1 MRKRWI
7 WTLTAVCAVILLSV
21 GAFYMLEHSKHQRVK
36 QRYDIYM
43 AQYDKLV
50 SDAGYLP
57 RLDEDTEYS
66 NALDNLSD
74 KIAEAE
80 NYLQKHAPHLR
91 IKDEKSIQSDPLDN
105 DYITKARESDYLT
118 NLRETDPEAAAEL
131 EARFAEIEAWNEK
144 LKSGD
149 YTDKE
154 YIDYQRKVN
163 PEAAAKLESALAQ
176 NQREYESSMEALDA
190 ELASFDQEL
199 LDHQADMVAFEKRRE
214 ERRQARLDFEQQS
227 AEDSARLDAF
237 IDKLRSH
244 LILDE
249 NGKLIGIKESSI
261 FNTAR
266 SESGSPIDPADSAL
280 PIEVLPEKE
289 DIENGSEESREI
301 SPTIPDDPRL
311 SQQSLVNEMA
321 RLNSG
326 FYEKYPDVAIQSLL
340 SETEFARLFPTQA
353 DRRELEHRTKVL
365 QSTYAKEID
374 AFLQRI
380 PSETRHTLLQQV
392 QDDLTQKWDRDFAE
406 SVIKQLTFD
415 DK

>member
-7 WTLTAVCAVILLSV
+7 WTLTAVCAVILLSA

-36 QRYDIYM
+36 QRYDVYM

-57 RLDEDTEYS
+57 RVDEDTEYS
-66 NALDNLSD
+66 NALDNLLD
-74 KIAEAE
+74 QAEE
-80 NYLQKHAPHLR
+80 SKNYLKKHAPHLLTQEKPDSR
-91 IKDEKSIQSDPLDN
+91 ISTIRDN
-105 DYITKARESDYLT
+105 FKVAVE
-118 NLRETDPEAAAEL
+118 
-131 EARFAEIEAWNEK
+131 
-144 LKSGD
+144 GV
-149 YTDKE
+149 
-154 YIDYQRKVN
+154 RKVD
-163 PEAAAKLESALAQ
+163 PDLAAKLEAEFAQ
-176 NQREYESSMEALDA
+176 IQQEYDKVTSNTDTKVNSYFADIQKNDPETAAKIESELEA
-190 ELASFDQEL
+190 ELASFQQEL
-199 LDHQADMVAFEKRRE
+199 LDHEADMVAFEKRRE
-214 ERRQARLDFEQQS
+214 ERRQSRLEFEKKS
-227 AEDSARLDAF
+227 AENSARLNKL
-237 IDKLRSH
+237 IDNLRSH

-266 SESGSPIDPADSAL
+266 SESGSPIDPADSTL
-280 PIEVLPEKE
+280 PIDVLPEKE

-301 SPTIPDDPRL
+301 SPTIPDDPRF
-311 SQQSLVNEMA
+311 SQQGLVSEMA

-353 DRRELEHRTKVL
+353 DRRELAHRTKVL

>member
-7 WTLTAVCAVILLSV
+7 WTLTAVFAVILLSV
-21 GAFYMLEHSKHQRVK
+21 GSFYMLGNQKHQRVK

-50 SDAGYLP
+50 ADAGYLP

-74 KIAEAE
+74 KVAETE
-80 NYLQKHAPHLR
+80 NYLKKHAPHLLR
-91 IKDEKSIQSDPLDN
+91 KDEKSIQSDPLDN

-131 EARFAEIEAWNEK
+131 EAKFAEIEAWNEK

-154 YIDYQRKVN
+154 YIDYLRKRN

-190 ELASFDQEL
+190 ELALAQQEL

-214 ERRQARLDFEQQS
+214 ERRQSRLEFEKKS
-227 AEDSARLDAF
+227 AEDSAKLDAF

-249 NGKLIGIKESSI
+249 NGKVIGIKDSSI
-261 FNTAR
+261 FNTER
-266 SESGSPIDPADSAL
+266 SKSGAPSDPADSTL
-280 PIEVLPEKE
+280 PIDVLPEKE
-289 DIENGSEESREI
+289 DIENDSEESREI

-311 SQQSLVNEMA
+311 LQQELVREMS
-321 RLNSG
+321 RLNVG
-326 FYEKYPDVAIQSLL
+326 FYEKYPDVALQSLL
-340 SETEFARLFPTQA
+340 SETEFTRLFPIEA
-353 DRRELEHRTKVL
+353 HRNELAQRSKAL
-365 QSTYAKEID
+365 QSTYAREID

-380 PSETRHTLLQQV
+380 PRETRHTLLQQV
-392 QDDLTQKWDRDFAE
+392 QDDLTQKWDRDFAK
-406 SVIKQLTFD
+406 SVIKQLQQNME
-415 DK
+415 